1 VRTPRIP
8 PLLRTH
14 RSFRNFWTGQ
24 TISLF
29 GDQISLVALPLL
41 AVLELHASAV
51 QVGILGA
58 AALAPNLL
66 FSVHLGVWADRRPSR
81 RRLMI
86 VADLGRAALFATIPL
101 AALLGALSLAQLYVV
116 AFAAGSLSMLFS
128 IVYDVVFV
136 SLVERQRYIEATSL
150 LHGSRAVS
158 DVAGSAAGGL
168 LVQALTAPVAL
179 LVDSFSFLASA
190 LFVSRAKGREAAVE
204 EEEGEGK
211 GRLAAGARFLFRTP
225 LLRSSLLAT
234 STLNLFNSAFYAL
247 LILYAT
253 RSLGLD
259 AGALGLAL
267 AIGGCGSMIGTAIT
281 GRLSSRVGLGNAV
294 VLGFA
299 VLPAPLLLVPLA
311 GEVSGPAFA
320 FLAVAEFL
328 SGIGVMVLDVG
339 LGAMQT
345 ALVPDGMRAR
355 VTGAYRLVN
364 YGVRPVGAL
373 LGGLLAGLIGLQAT
387 MWVATVG
394 AFGGLLW
401 LLPSPMPQLRGLP
414 DPAPAPPL
422 RGLPDPAPHRP

>member
-1 VRTPRIP
+1 MAGPHIP

-14 RSFRNFWTGQ
+14 RPFRSFWTGQ

-41 AVLELHASAV
+41 AILELHASAV

-58 AALAPNLL
+58 LALTPNLL
-66 FSVHLGVWADRRPSR
+66 FSVHLGVWADRRASR

-86 VADLGRAALFATIPL
+86 AADLGRAALFATIPL

-116 AFAAGSLSMLFS
+116 AFAAGSLSVLFS

-136 SLVERQRYIEATSL
+136 SLVERERYVEATSL
-150 LHGSRAVS
+150 LHGSRAIS
-158 DVAGSAAGGL
+158 DVGGSAAGGL

-190 LFVSRAKGREAAVE
+190 FFISRAKGREAAVE
-204 EEEGEGK
+204 IEEEGE

-234 STLNLFNSAFYAL
+234 TTLNLFNSAFYAL
-247 LILYAT
+247 LILYGT
-253 RSLGLD
+253 RTLGLD

-281 GRLSSRVGLGNAV
+281 GRLSNRVGLGNAV
-294 VLGFA
+294 VLGFL

-311 GEVSGPAFA
+311 GEISGPAFA
-320 FLAVAEFL
+320 LLALAEFF
-328 SGIGVMVLDVG
+328 SGVGVMVLDVG
-339 LGAMQT
+339 LGTMQT

-355 VTGAYRLVN
+355 VSGAYRLVN
-364 YGVRPVGAL
+364 FGIRPVGAL
-373 LGGLLAGLIGLQAT
+373 LGGLLASQVGLQAT

-414 DPAPAPPL
+414 DPAADRL
-422 RGLPDPAPHRP
+422 

>member
-1 VRTPRIP
+1 MAGAHIP
-8 PLLRTH
+8 PLLRSH
-14 RSFRNFWTGQ
+14 RSFRSFWTGQ

-41 AVLELHASAV
+41 AVLELHASAM
-51 QVGILGA
+51 QVGVLGA
-58 AALAPNLL
+58 VALAPNLL
-66 FSVHLGVWADRRPSR
+66 FSVHLGAWADRRASR
-81 RRLMI
+81 RSLMI
-86 VADLGRAALFATIPL
+86 AADLGRAALFATIPL
-101 AALLGALSLAQLYVV
+101 AALLGMLSLGQLYVV
-116 AFAAGSLSMLFS
+116 AFAAGSLSVLFS

-136 SLVERQRYIEATSL
+136 SLVERERYIEATSL
-150 LHGSRAVS
+150 LHGSRAIS
-158 DVAGSAAGGL
+158 DVGGSAAGGL
-168 LVQALTAPVAL
+168 LVQALTAPVAM

-190 LFVSRAKGREAAVE
+190 LFLSRARGREAAVE
-204 EEEGEGK
+204 AEADGQ
-211 GRLAAGARFLFRTP
+211 LAAGARFLFRTP

-253 RSLGLD
+253 RTLGLD

-294 VLGFA
+294 VLGFL

-311 GEVSGPAFA
+311 GEISGPAFGL
-320 FLAVAEFL
+320 LAIAEFL

-355 VTGAYRLVN
+355 VSGAYRLVN
-364 YGVRPVGAL
+364 YGIRPVGAL
-373 LGGLLAGLIGLQAT
+373 LGGLLASMIGLQAT
-387 MWVATVG
+387 MWVATAG

-414 DPAPAPPL
+414 DPAP
-422 RGLPDPAPHRP
+422 HRP